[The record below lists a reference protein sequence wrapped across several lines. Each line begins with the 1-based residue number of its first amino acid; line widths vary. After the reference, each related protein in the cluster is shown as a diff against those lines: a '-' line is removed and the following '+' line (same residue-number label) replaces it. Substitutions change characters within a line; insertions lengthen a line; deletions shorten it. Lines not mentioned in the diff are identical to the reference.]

1 MSAKPRRGRQTQAA
15 QTYNDSERRQRPL
28 SIPIV
33 QAVNFEA
40 ESSQRLG
47 EDFRKRD
54 EHVYLRFGHPTT
66 KAAGDKIALLEGTE
80 AGLVFG
86 SGMGAIST
94 SLMAL
99 AGKAGSHVVAQRQI
113 FGQTF
118 TFLDQTLRGLGV
130 ETTFVEGTDLEEW
143 RAAVRPSTVLAYSET
158 PSNPVIKVID
168 IAAVSAIARE
178 RGVPLA
184 VDSTFASPILQNP
197 IELGATLV
205 LHSATKFLAGHS
217 DVLCGAAAGGGELIA
232 RIHQMQE
239 LMGTVLDPH
248 AAWLL
253 LRGIKTLGVRV
264 LRQSESALTIAR
276 KLEAS
281 PEVAAVHYPFLE
293 SSSQY
298 AVASKQMRGGGGVLS
313 FVARGGIAG
322 ARRFV
327 DALELIPTATSLGGV
342 ESVVEIPADL
352 DWSEEELGAAA
363 AAETGIPPGLVR
375 LSVGIEDLDDLVE
388 DVDRGLKAM
397 AAAKA
402 SAA

>member
-1 MSAKPRRGRQTQAA
+1 MSAKPKRGRQTLST
-15 QTYNDSERRQRPL
+15 QTYTDGERRQRPL
-28 SIPIV
+28 SIPIH

-66 KAAGDKIALLEGTE
+66 KAAADKIALLEGAE

-99 AGKAGSHVVAQRQI
+99 VGKAGAHVVAQRQI

-130 ETTFVEGTDLEEW
+130 ETTFVEGTNLDAW
-143 RAAVRPSTVLAYSET
+143 RAAFRPNTVLAYAET

-178 RGVPLA
+178 RKVPLA

-197 IELGATLV
+197 IELGASLV

-217 DVLCGAAAGGGELIA
+217 DILCGAAAGSKELIA

-239 LMGTVLDPH
+239 LMGTILDPH

-264 LRQSESALTIAR
+264 LRQSESALAIAR
-276 KLEAS
+276 KLAAS
-281 PEVAAVHYPFLE
+281 AEVAAVHYPLLE
-293 SSSQY
+293 SSPYY

-313 FVARGGIAG
+313 FVARGGIQG

-327 DALELIPTATSLGGV
+327 DSLEIIPTATSLGGV

-352 DWSEEELGAAA
+352 DWNEEELGAAA

-375 LSVGIEDLDDLVE
+375 LSVGIEDLDDLLT
-388 DVDRGLKAM
+388 DVDRGLRAM

-402 SAA
+402 A

>member
-1 MSAKPRRGRQTQAA
+1 MSANSKLGRQTLAT
-15 QTYNDSERRQRPL
+15 QTYTDGERKQRPL
-28 SIPIV
+28 SVPIV

-47 EDFRKRD
+47 EDFRRRD

-66 KAAGDKIALLEGTE
+66 KAAGDKIALLEGAE

-86 SGMGAIST
+86 SGMGAVST

-99 AGKAGSHVVAQRQI
+99 AGKAGNHVVSQRQI

-130 ETTFVEGTDLEEW
+130 ETTFVEGTDLAEW
-143 RAAVRPSTVLAYSET
+143 RAAFRPSTVLAYIET
-158 PSNPVIKVID
+158 PSNPVVKVID

-178 RGVPLA
+178 HGVPLA
-184 VDSTFASPILQNP
+184 VDSTFASPVLQNP
-197 IELGATLV
+197 LELGATLV

-217 DVLCGAAAGGGELIA
+217 DVMCGAVAGGKGLID
-232 RIHQMQE
+232 RIHMIQE
-239 LMGTVLDPH
+239 LLGTVLDPH

-264 LRQSESALTIAR
+264 ARQSESALRIAR
-276 KLEAS
+276 LLAS
-281 PEVAAVHYPFLE
+281 RVEIEAVHYPLLE
-293 SSSQY
+293 SSPY
-298 AVASKQMRGGGGVLS
+298 FAVASRQMRGGGGVLS
-313 FVARGGIAG
+313 FVPRGELAG

-327 DALELIPTATSLGGV
+327 DALRLIPTATSLGGV

-363 AAETGIPPGLVR
+363 ADTGIPKGLIR
-375 LSVGIEDLDDLVE
+375 LSVGIEDVDDLLADVE
-388 DVDRGLKAM
+388 RGLEAVR
-397 AAAKA
+397 AGAK

>member
-1 MSAKPRRGRQTQAA
+1 MSAKPTRGRQTQAT
-15 QTYNDSERRQRPL
+15 QTYTDGERKQRPL
-28 SIPIV
+28 SIPIF

-40 ESSQRLG
+40 ESSRRLG

-66 KAAGDKIALLEGTE
+66 KAAGDKIALLEGAE

-86 SGMGAIST
+86 SGMGAVST
-94 SLMAL
+94 TLMAL
-99 AGKAGSHVVAQRQI
+99 AGKAGGHVVAQRQI

-118 TFLDQTLRGLGV
+118 TFLDQTLRSLGM
-130 ETTFVEGTDLEEW
+130 ETTFVEGTDLDEW
-143 RAAVRPSTVLAYSET
+143 RSAFRPNTVLAYIET

-178 RGVPLA
+178 HRVPLV
-184 VDSTFASPILQNP
+184 VDSTFASPVLQNP
-197 IELGATLV
+197 IELGASLV

-217 DVLCGAAAGGGELIA
+217 DVMCGAAAGSQELIA

-239 LMGTVLDPH
+239 LLGTVLDPH

-264 LRQSESALTIAR
+264 LRQSESALEIAR
-276 KLEAS
+276 RLESS
-281 PEVAAVHYPFLE
+281 PDVAAVHYPLLE
-293 SSSQY
+293 SSPYY
-298 AVASKQMRGGGGVLS
+298 ATASRQMRGGGGVLS
-313 FVARGGIAG
+313 FVARGGIQS

-352 DWSEEELGAAA
+352 DWSEEELGAVA
-363 AAETGIPPGLVR
+363 AAETGIPPGLIR
-375 LSVGIEDLDDLVE
+375 LSVGIEDLDDLLA
-388 DVDRGLKAM
+388 DVDRGLQALR
-397 AAAKA
+397 AGAK

>member
-1 MSAKPRRGRQTQAA
+1 MSAKPARGRQTLAT
-15 QTYNDSERRQRPL
+15 QTYNDGTRKQRPL
-28 SIPIV
+28 SVPIV

-40 ESSQRLG
+40 ESSRRLG
-47 EDFRKRD
+47 EDFRRRD

-66 KAAGDKIALLEGTE
+66 QAAGDKIALLEGAE

-86 SGMGAIST
+86 SGMGAIAT
-94 SLMAL
+94 SLMTL

-130 ETTFVEGTDLEEW
+130 ETTFVEGTDLAEW
-143 RAAVRPSTVLAYSET
+143 RAAFRANTVLAYIET
-158 PSNPVIKVID
+158 PSNPVIKIID
-168 IAAVSAIARE
+168 IAAVSALARE
-178 RGVPLA
+178 HCVPLA
-184 VDSTFASPILQNP
+184 VDSTFASPVLQNP
-197 IELGATLV
+197 LELGATLA

-217 DVLCGAAAGGGELIA
+217 DVMCGAAAGSKELMA
-232 RIHQMQE
+232 RIHLMQE
-239 LMGTVLDPH
+239 LLGTVLDPH

-264 LRQSESALTIAR
+264 TRQSESALTIAR
-276 KLEAS
+276 RLESSA
-281 PEVAAVHYPFLE
+281 EIAAVHYPLLE
-293 SSSQY
+293 SSPY
-298 AVASKQMRGGGGVLS
+298 FATASRQMRGGGGVVS
-313 FVARGGIAG
+313 FVLRDGLAG

-342 ESVVEIPADL
+342 ESVVEIPAEL

-363 AAETGIPPGLVR
+363 ADTGIPLGLIR
-375 LSVGIEDLDDLVE
+375 LSVGIEDLDDLLA
-388 DVDRGLKAM
+388 DLDRGLKAVR
-397 AAAKA
+397 AGAK

>member
-1 MSAKPRRGRQTQAA
+1 MSAKPTRGRQTLAT
-15 QTYNDSERRQRPL
+15 QTYNDGERKQRPL
-28 SIPIV
+28 SVPIV

-40 ESSQRLG
+40 ESSRRLG

-54 EHVYLRFGHPTT
+54 QHVYLRFGHPTT
-66 KAAGDKIALLEGTE
+66 QAAGDKIALLESAE

-86 SGMGAIST
+86 SGMGAITT

-99 AGKAGSHVVAQRQI
+99 AGKAGRHVVAQRQI

-118 TFLDQTLRGLGV
+118 TFLDQTLRSLGV
-130 ETTFVEGTDLEEW
+130 ETTFVEGTDLPEW
-143 RAAVRPSTVLAYSET
+143 RAAFRPNTVLAYIET

-168 IAAVSAIARE
+168 IAAVSAVARE
-178 RGVPLA
+178 HGVPLA
-184 VDSTFASPILQNP
+184 VDSTFASPVLQNP
-197 IELGATLV
+197 LELGATLV

-217 DVLCGAAAGGGELIA
+217 DVMCGAAAGSRELIA
-232 RIHQMQE
+232 RIHLMQE

-264 LRQSESALTIAR
+264 TRQSESALTLAR
-276 KLEAS
+276 RLESS
-281 PEVAAVHYPFLE
+281 PEIAAVHYPLLE
-293 SSSQY
+293 SSPY
-298 AVASKQMRGGGGVLS
+298 FATASRQMRGGGGVVS
-313 FVARGGIAG
+313 FVPRDGLAG

-327 DALELIPTATSLGGV
+327 DALQLIPTATSLGGV
-342 ESVVEIPADL
+342 ESVVEIPAEL

-363 AAETGIPPGLVR
+363 ADTGIPTGLIR
-375 LSVGIEDLDDLVE
+375 LSVGIEDLDDLLA
-388 DVDRGLKAM
+388 DVQRGLEAVRTG
-397 AAAKA
+397 AQ

>member
-1 MSAKPRRGRQTQAA
+1 MSAKAKRGRQTLAT
-15 QTYNDSERRQRPL
+15 QTYNDGERKQRPL

-47 EDFRKRD
+47 EAFRKRD

-66 KAAGDKIALLEGTE
+66 KAAADKVALLEGAE

-99 AGKAGSHVVAQRQI
+99 VGKAGNHVVAQRQI

-118 TFLDQTLRGLGV
+118 TYLDQTLRGLGV
-130 ETTFVEGTDLEEW
+130 ETTFVEGTNLDEW
-143 RAAVRPSTVLAYSET
+143 RAAFRPNTVLAYAET

-168 IAAVSAIARE
+168 IAAVSAIARD
-178 RGVPLA
+178 RKVPLA

-197 IELGATLV
+197 IDLGASLV

-217 DVLCGAAAGGGELIA
+217 DILCGAAAGSRELIA

-239 LMGTVLDPH
+239 LMGTILDPH

-264 LRQSESALTIAR
+264 ERQSASALAIAR
-276 KLEAS
+276 KLAAS
-281 PEVAAVHYPFLE
+281 PSVSAVHYPFLE
-293 SSSQY
+293 GSPYY

-313 FVARGGIAG
+313 FVARDGIAG

-363 AAETGIPPGLVR
+363 AAQTGIPPGLVR
-375 LSVGIEDLDDLVE
+375 FSVGIEDLDDLLA
-388 DVDRGLKAM
+388 DVDRGLNAM

-402 SAA
+402 A